1 VWTGFIWLRSG
12 TGKRLYWTQQWT
24 SGLYGMT
31 GIGRVDEQ
39 LLASQEV
46 LMPQGDGHITSKL
59 N

>member
-1 VWTGFIWLRSG
+1 VWTGFIWLRIG
-12 TGKRLYWTQQWT
+12 TGEKLYRTQQWT

-31 GIGRVDEQ
+31 EMGRVDEQ

-46 LMPQGDGHITSKL
+46 LMPLGDGHITSKF